1 MARARRSGIPT
12 PSTEAFHVFTGVG
25 RGVVLPGAFVP
36 PIQNRSRRPAVIH
49 RIAGL
54 AAALFFTAVAP
65 AVQAQTTPVKI
76 VVGFSPGGGVDTLAR
91 LLAQGL
97 AQAIDRP
104 VVVENRAGAGGT
116 IAADVVARAEP
127 DGATLLL
134 ADTSLLL
141 APHIY
146 PKVNYRIGTSF
157 TPVAMV
163 GDAGLALAVPA
174 SSPARTLPDFLA
186 MARKEPGRYTYA
198 SVGVGSM
205 HHLGGELIKSMA
217 SVDLVHVPYKGGSP
231 AVQAVASDQ
240 VSSAISSLPAVIP
253 QASAGRIRIL
263 AVLGAERFP
272 GLADV
277 PTVAQTLPGFDA
289 TPAIFLLAPAKT
301 PAAAMEKIT
310 QALPKVLA
318 EPKLQEAFIAQGS
331 LVRYQPADALA
342 AWLPAQEQRWVD
354 LIARAKLTFAP

>member
-1 MARARRSGIPT
+1 MFHRA
-12 PSTEAFHVFTGVG
+12 
-25 RGVVLPGAFVP
+25 
-36 PIQNRSRRPAVIH
+36 
-49 RIAGL
+49 AGL
-54 AAALFFTAVAP
+54 AAAAFIAAASP
-65 AVQAQTTPVKI
+65 AAQAQTTPVKI

-97 AQAIDRP
+97 ARAIDRP

-116 IAADVVARAEP
+116 IAADVVARADP

-146 PKVNYRIGTSF
+146 PKVNYRMSTSF

-174 SSPARTLPDFLA
+174 SSPAGSLPDLLA

-205 HHLGGELIKSMA
+205 HHLGGELIKAMA
-217 SVDLVHVPYKGGSP
+217 NVDMVHVPYKGGSP

-240 VSSAISSLPAVIP
+240 VSAAISSLPAVIP

-263 AVLGAERFP
+263 AVLGTDRFP
-272 GLADV
+272 GLPET
-277 PTVAQTLPGFDA
+277 PTVAETLPGFDA

-301 PAAAMEKIT
+301 PAAALEKVT

-318 EPKLQEAFIAQGS
+318 EPKLREAFIAQGS
-331 LVRYQPADALA
+331 LVRYEPADALA

-354 LIARAKLTFAP
+354 LISRAKLTFAP

>member
-1 MARARRSGIPT
+1 M
-12 PSTEAFHVFTGVG
+12 STAFTGAD
-25 RGVVLPGAFVP
+25 RGAMLSGVFAPS
-36 PIQNRSRRPAVIH
+36 IKNRSRRLAVFH
-49 RIAGL
+49 RVAGL
-54 AAALFFTAVAP
+54 AAALFIAAASP
-65 AVQAQTTPVKI
+65 AAQAQATPVKI

-146 PKVNYRIGTSF
+146 PKVNYRMNTSF

-174 SSPARTLPDFLA
+174 ASPARTLPDLLA

-217 SVDLVHVPYKGGSP
+217 DVDLVHVPYKGGSP
-231 AVQAVASDQ
+231 ATQAVASDQ

-272 GLADV
+272 GLPDV
-277 PTVAQTLPGFDA
+277 PTVAETLPGFDA

-301 PAAAMEKIT
+301 PPAALARIT
-310 QALPKVLA
+310 QALPQVLA
-318 EPKLQEAFIAQGS
+318 DAKLREAFIAQGS

-354 LIARAKLTFAP
+354 LISRAKLTFAP